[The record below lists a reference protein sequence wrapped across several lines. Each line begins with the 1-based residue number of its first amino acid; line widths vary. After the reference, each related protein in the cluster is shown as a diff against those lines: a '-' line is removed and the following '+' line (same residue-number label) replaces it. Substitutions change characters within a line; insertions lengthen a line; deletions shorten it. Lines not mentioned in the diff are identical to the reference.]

1 MSLVHLNYIRTD
13 GNRNEKSETRMM
25 LAMEKD
31 ECFKYIRIV
40 GHSVVKDVKEGEC
53 LKYIRAVGHR
63 IVKDVKI
70 S

>member
-13 GNRNEKSETRMM
+13 GNRNEKSKTRMM
-25 LAMEKD
+25 LAMEKG
-31 ECFKYIRIV
+31 ECFKYIRTV

-53 LKYIRAVGHR
+53 LKYIGAVGHS